1 MVSLVL
7 SGLLLMSSV
16 SPACLS
22 QVYDL
27 WPRETEQKHVKIA
40 NEGAGRSTGKETRS
54 DYDEDVQTGPSPT
67 TV

>member
-22 QVYDL
+22 RVYDL
-27 WPRETEQKHVKIA
+27 WSRETEQKHVKIA
-40 NEGAGRSTGKETRS
+40 NEGAGRSQGKKTRS
-54 DYDEDVQTGPSPT
+54 DYNEDGRMGPSPT
-67 TV
+67 TL